1 MKHLPLISNNC
12 VICGC
17 PCKTENVGREPYIHT
32 GSLVHKGGVITIGF
46 GYGSKH
52 DTEHYSGII
61 CDECAKTLVETSAS
75 AWSTTQ
81 HPTFKN
87 TEIVDDED

>member
-1 MKHLPLISNNC
+1 M
-12 VICGC
+12 
-17 PCKTENVGREPYIHT
+17 
-32 GSLVHKGGVITIGF
+32 IGF

-52 DTEHYSGII
+52 DTEHYAGII

-75 AWSTTQ
+75 PWSTTQ
-81 HPTFKN
+81 QPTFKN